1 MQDNKIYS
9 VSPFYNVDMT
19 RRITRSI
26 SRQGQVQIGALM
38 HKEELKDE
46 DSQVFNVF
54 QIQELDL

>member
-1 MQDNKIYS
+1 
-9 VSPFYNVDMT
+9 MT
-19 RRITRSI
+19 RRITRSMA
-26 SRQGQVQIGALM
+26 RQGQVQIGALM